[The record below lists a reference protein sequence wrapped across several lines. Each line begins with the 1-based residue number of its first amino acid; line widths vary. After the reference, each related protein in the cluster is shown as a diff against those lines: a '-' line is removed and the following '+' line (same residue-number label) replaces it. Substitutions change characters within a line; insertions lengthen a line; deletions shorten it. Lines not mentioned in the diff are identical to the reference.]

1 MEQYDSFLTRF
12 KKDLWSKCV
21 EQKVFDFIPE
31 DKVNKT
37 KEIFE
42 NNVLNYQNQI
52 LQFEGKGKVDALY
65 TILIQSISK
74 ELTPLKNMS
83 RDTISQQKK
92 DVFDQQ
98 FEAKQ
103 KEFNQLM
110 NKEAPPTPQFS
121 DEKKDNP
128 LDNENLEQ
136 LIQRQMKE
144 RETVMNIN
152 QNDSQNNIIAD
163 NQFTQQN
170 QLVADNQ
177 FTQQNQVVLDTDY
190 TKIVE
195 QLKIHSTILQQ
206 IVQSQIAILKK
217 LK

>member
-1 MEQYDSFLTRF
+1 M
-12 KKDLWSKCV
+12 
-21 EQKVFDFIPE
+21 
-31 DKVNKT
+31 
-37 KEIFE
+37 
-42 NNVLNYQNQI
+42 
-52 LQFEGKGKVDALY
+52 
-65 TILIQSISK
+65 
-74 ELTPLKNMS
+74 
-83 RDTISQQKK
+83 
-92 DVFDQQ
+92 
-98 FEAKQ
+98 
-103 KEFNQLM
+103 
-110 NKEAPPTPQFS
+110 
-121 DEKKDNP
+121 
-128 LDNENLEQ
+128 EQ